1 MYRRFLTAGA
11 AAMLATALLL
21 SGCSKKTQTD
31 TAKQRSVRLNKKKQ
45 PKRKQ
50 KVRLQKRTKVHQ
62 KKTGKHRL
70 TRRVPDRKK
79 RQSRAPEAAKQ

>member
-31 TAKQRSVRLNKKKQ
+31 TAKQTETQRKYIRKKQ
-45 PKRKQ
+45 GN
-50 KVRLQKRTKVHQ
+50 T
-62 KKTGKHRL
+62 
-70 TRRVPDRKK
+70 D
-79 RQSRAPEAAKQ
+79 

>member
-11 AAMLATALLL
+11 A
-21 SGCSKKTQTD
+21 Q
-31 TAKQRSVRLNKKKQ
+31 KKQ

-50 KVRLQKRTKVHQ
+50 KVRLQKRKKVHQ